1 MSDDTPTQRFD
12 TPGPEGDGDPEKN
25 DPETKKS
32 RTLMIALIIVGAVL
46 LIAIIILVVVL
57 AARGSGSPQ
66 ADPSTSSSASTT
78 ASDTASQTPSATP
91 TPTPTPTATQ
101 TVAPPPPPPSNNP
114 VINSFTSGTSVVLC
128 NTSAPQ
134 GDHQY
139 IGFTWSSSKA
149 AKVYFGVNTNDASTA
164 SLFDNLPASG
174 NSNDDFPDGYN
185 HGTYE
190 YPCTALSTKFTLTVV
205 GDNGH
210 KASKSITIE
219 NHGDH

>member
-12 TPGPEGDGDPEKN
+12 TPAPQGDGDPEK
-25 DPETKKS
+25 KKS
-32 RTLMIALIIVGAVL
+32 RALMIALIIVGAVL
-46 LIAIIILVVVL
+46 MIALIILVVVL
-57 AARGSGSPQ
+57 AARGAGSSN
-66 ADPSTSSSASTT
+66 ADASTT
-78 ASDTASQTPSATP
+78 ASASDTPSDTPSVTPSATP
-91 TPTPTPTATQ
+91 TPTPTPTPTQ
-101 TVAPPPPPPSNNP
+101 TVAPPPPPPPSNNP
-114 VINSFTSGTSVVLC
+114 TINSFKTGSTTVLC
-128 NTSAPQ
+128 NESAPE
-134 GDHQY
+134 GDHQP
-139 IGFTWSSSKA
+139 IGFSWSTSKA
-149 AKVYFGVNTNDASTA
+149 AKVYFGVDTNDASTA

-210 KASKSITIE
+210 KASKSITIV